1 GARRV
6 HPINGSRAFHF
17 AVAKIAAQHQGMCKL
32 LLSAYLRRRELIKL
46 LGGSAAAWPLT
57 AQAQQ
62 SERMRLVGVLMAYAE
77 STRVSLIT
85 SKFSAGDRIHRPHLQ
100 RCEAWQATG

>member
-1 GARRV
+1 LLWRRS
-6 HPINGSRAFHF
+6 PLSIKECG
-17 AVAKIAAQHQGMCKL
+17 KL
-32 LLSAYLRRRELIKL
+32 LPSAYLRRRELIKL

-62 SERMRLVGVLMAYAE
+62 PERLRLVGVLMAYAE
-77 STRVSLIT
+77 SARVALIT

-100 RCEAWQATG
+100 RCEAWQTIGASADKLRAIYQS